1 MSIFSKTKQNTK
13 EKGFTMVEVLVAIT
27 LFSIAVAGVITA
39 AVQGGININYAKMRL
54 TANYLAQEGIE
65 LMRAKRDSYVIDN
78 STDAATGW
86 STFATEALTNCT
98 AAGPCDIDI
107 SDTSTTVLGGSAA
120 LGLRYIPCV
129 AGCEITYEGTAGALG
144 YYSHSSLGTPTPY
157 TRRIT
162 VAPYPLSPN
171 ELQITST
178 VTWLEGTS
186 QQSVIVSESL
196 FNWY

>member
-1 MSIFSKTKQNTK
+1 MTIPFFTRRTCS
-13 EKGFTMVEVLVAIT
+13 EKGFTMVEVLVAVT

-78 STDAATGW
+78 STDFETGW
-86 STFATEALTNCT
+86 NTFATEALANCT
-98 AAGPCDIDI
+98 SAGPCDIDVA
-107 SDTSTTVLGGSAA
+107 DTSTTIVGGSAP

-129 AGCEITYEGTAGALG
+129 VGCLITYDGSSTGLG
-144 YYSHSSLGTPTPY
+144 YFSHSSLGTSTPY

-162 VAPYPLSPN
+162 VVTFPLSPN
-171 ELQITST
+171 ELEVTST
-178 VTWLEGTS
+178 VTWQEGTNT
-186 QQSVIVSESL
+186 QSVTVSESL

>member
-1 MSIFSKTKQNTK
+1 MAISFFKTNTHK
-13 EKGFTMVEVLVAIT
+13 EKGFTMVEVLVAVT

-78 STDAATGW
+78 STDFTSGW
-86 STFATEALTNCT
+86 NAFATEALANCT
-98 AAGPCDIDI
+98 SAGPCDIDVA
-107 SDTSTTVLGGSAA
+107 DTSTTIVGGSAP

-129 AGCEITYEGTAGALG
+129 SGCQITYEGGSGLG
-144 YYSHSSLGTPTPY
+144 YFSHSSLGTPTQY
-157 TRRIT
+157 TRRLT
-162 VAPYPLSPN
+162 VVTFPLSPD
-171 ELQITST
+171 ELQVTST
-178 VTWLEGTS
+178 VTWQEGTS
-186 QQSVIVSESL
+186 TQSVIVSESL